1 MTAIVDFLALRL
13 PKHSEQVY
21 RVPNIVCGQFCGG
34 RVRKP
39 ISAATVAKLKKPGHY
54 AVGDG
59 CYLQIAAG
67 GTRSWVLRYT
77 LNGRARYMGLG
88 SANLI
93 SLAGARAKAR
103 DARRLLL
110 DKIDPIE
117 TRRAQHRERL
127 LETARGKTFRECA
140 ESYIAS
146 HEAGWRDPRSH
157 KQWVRSLVSYVYPRL
172 GDLPVAAIDTA
183 LVLAALE
190 PIWKTKPETASRV
203 RGRIESILD
212 WAKARGYRDGENP
225 ARWRGHLDH
234 LLPAPNR
241 VRRVKHFAA
250 LPYAELPALM
260 AKLRDKQG
268 MPAAALEFLILTAAR
283 SNEVLSARW
292 NEIDG
297 NMWTV
302 PGERMK
308 AGKPHRVPLSDR
320 AVEVLVSLPR
330 EGEFI
335 FIGARTDAA
344 SNPHQLKRVL
354 QRMGCNNI
362 TVHGFRSTF
371 RDWAAETTA
380 YPNHVVE
387 MALAHVVGNGV
398 EAAYRRGDLFE
409 KRRQLMQD
417 WAGYCSKSDIANGV
431 VVPLRQGV

>member
-1 MTAIVDFLALRL
+1 M
-13 PKHSEQVY
+13 
-21 RVPNIVCGQFCGG
+21 
-34 RVRKP
+34 RKP

-59 CYLQIAAG
+59 CYLQIGAG

-250 LPYAELPALM
+250 LPYADLPALM
-260 AKLRDKQG
+260 AKLRDQHG
-268 MPAAALEFLILTAAR
+268 MPPAALEFLILTAAR
-283 SNEVLSARW
+283 SNEVLSVRW

-354 QRMGCNNI
+354 QRMGYNNI

-398 EAAYRRGDLFE
+398 EAAYRRG
-409 KRRQLMQD
+409 
-417 WAGYCSKSDIANGV
+417 G

>member
-1 MTAIVDFLALRL
+1 M
-13 PKHSEQVY
+13 
-21 RVPNIVCGQFCGG
+21 
-34 RVRKP
+34 RKP
-39 ISAATVAKLKKPGHY
+39 DSAASVAKLKKPGHY
-54 AVGDG
+54 AVGDA

-88 SANLI
+88 SANLV
-93 SLAGARAKAR
+93 SLAEARAKAR

-117 TRRAQHRERL
+117 ARRAQHRERL
-127 LETARGKTFRECA
+127 LETARGKTFRDCTEG
-140 ESYIAS
+140 YIAS

-157 KQWVRSLVSYVYPRL
+157 KQWVRSLISYVYPRI
-172 GDLPVAAIDTA
+172 GDLSIAAIDTA
-183 LVLAALE
+183 LVLAVLE

-203 RGRIESILD
+203 RGRIEGVLD

-234 LLPAPNR
+234 LLPARNK

-250 LPYAELPALM
+250 LPYAGLPALM
-260 AKLRDKQG
+260 AKLRAQPEL
-268 MPAAALEFLILTAAR
+268 PARALEFLILTAAR
-283 SNEVLSARW
+283 TGEVLGAQW
-292 NEIDG
+292 DEIDG
-297 NMWTV
+297 NVWTV
-302 PGERMK
+302 PAERMK

-320 AVEVLVSLPR
+320 VVEILASLPR
-330 EGEFI
+330 EGELI
-335 FIGARTDAA
+335 FVGARTSAV
-344 SNPHQLKRVL
+344 SNPHQLKRAL
-354 QRMGCNNI
+354 QRTGYDNI

-387 MALAHVVGNGV
+387 MALAHAIGNGV

-409 KRRQLMQD
+409 KRRELMAA
-417 WAGYCSKSDIANGV
+417 WADYCSKVS
-431 VVPLRQGV
+431 

>member
-1 MTAIVDFLALRL
+1 M
-13 PKHSEQVY
+13 
-21 RVPNIVCGQFCGG
+21 
-34 RVRKP
+34 RKP
-39 ISAATVAKLKKPGHY
+39 ISAATVAKLEKPGHY

-59 CYLQIAAG
+59 CYLQIGAG

-250 LPYAELPALM
+250 LPYADLPALM
-260 AKLRDKQG
+260 AKLRDQQG

-283 SNEVLSARW
+283 SNEVLSVRW

-354 QRMGCNNI
+354 QRMGYNNI

-371 RDWAAETTA
+371 RDWAAETTS

-387 MALAHVVGNGV
+387 QALAHAIGNGV
-398 EAAYRRGDLFE
+398 EAAYRRGDLFD
-409 KRRQLMQD
+409 KRRRLMDD
-417 WAGYCSKSDIANGV
+417 WARFCSQPAASKGEV
-431 VVPLRQGV
+431 VVLRGAL

>member
-1 MTAIVDFLALRL
+1 
-13 PKHSEQVY
+13 
-21 RVPNIVCGQFCGG
+21 
-34 RVRKP
+34 VRKP
-39 ISAATVAKLKKPGHY
+39 ISAASVAKFTKPGHY
-54 AVGDG
+54 AVGGG

-67 GTRSWVLRYT
+67 GSRSWVLRYT
-77 LNGRARYMGLG
+77 LGRARYMGLG
-88 SANLI
+88 SCELVT
-93 SLAGARAKAR
+93 LAEARAKAH

-117 TRRAQHRERL
+117 ARRAQHRERL

-157 KQWVRSLVSYVYPRL
+157 KQWARSLTAYVYPRL
-172 GDLPVAAIDTA
+172 GDLPVAAIDTG
-183 LVLAALE
+183 LVMSVLE

-203 RGRIESILD
+203 RGRIENILD
-212 WAKARGYRDGENP
+212 WARARGYRDGENP

-234 LLPAPNR
+234 LLPARSR
-241 VRRVKHFAA
+241 VRRVEHFAA
-250 LPYAELPALM
+250 LSYAELPALM
-260 AKLRDKQG
+260 AKLRDQRG
-268 MPAAALEFLILTAAR
+268 VPAAALQFLILTAAR
-283 SNEVLSARW
+283 SSEVLGARW

-297 NMWTV
+297 NVWTV
-302 PGERMK
+302 PAERMK
-308 AGKPHRVPLSDR
+308 AGKPHRVPLSNH
-320 AVEVLVSLPR
+320 AVEILASLPH

-335 FIGARTDAA
+335 FVGARTDAA

-354 QRMGCNNI
+354 QRMGYVNI

-380 YPNHVVE
+380 YPNHVAE

-417 WAGYCSKSDIANGV
+417 WADYCA
-431 VVPLRQGV
+431 RA

>member
-1 MTAIVDFLALRL
+1 MTAVVDFLAVRL

-34 RVRKP
+34 RLRKP

-225 ARWRGHLDH
+225 ARWRGYLDH

-260 AKLRDKQG
+260 AKLRDQQG
-268 MPAAALEFLILTAAR
+268 MPAAALEFLILTASR

-354 QRMGCNNI
+354 QRIGYNNI

-387 MALAHVVGNGV
+387 QALAHAIGNGV
-398 EAAYRRGDLFE
+398 EAAYRRGDLFD
-409 KRRQLMQD
+409 KRRRLMD
-417 WAGYCSKSDIANGV
+417 EWASYCARPAVSKGEVVTLRGV
-431 VVPLRQGV
+431 S